1 MAPILVAENLT
12 KRYGGIYALRKC
24 SFEVNHG
31 EIIAV
36 IGPNGSGKSTLFNC
50 ITGLTRPDEGEI
62 LFNGQ
67 SLINMPPHRI
77 AELGV
82 GRTFQN
88 INLFSE
94 LTVLQNV
101 QIGIASFRKVKF
113 WKALLTGGRGIS
125 RRAESDARS
134 TLQHFELESLADIP
148 ARELSF
154 GQQRLVELA
163 RALSQKPKLLLL
175 DEPASGLNQSERE
188 RLLELL
194 VDISRQGI
202 AVIWIEHDLGSVM
215 KVAHKVV
222 VLEFGEQ
229 ICYGAPEE
237 VQKDPKFIKA
247 YVGTEKEPYFNRTI
261 ERSLQQKEPLLTA
274 QDIHTSRGTVRAL
287 NGVSLRIGQS
297 ELVAII
303 GPNGAGKSTLLGTL
317 AGQFRPHQGQV
328 QFRNMLI
335 TGLAPESVHR
345 LGITLVPERR
355 GLFPTMTV
363 EENLMLGA
371 YVEVAFMRSLGLP
384 PKEVMQRCEKIYAL
398 FPRLK
403 ERREQLAGT
412 LSGGE
417 QQMLAV
423 GRGLMAE
430 PVLLMLDEP
439 SLGLAEKL
447 VEQLFESLRRLAD
460 QGTTVLLVEQNA
472 RAALSIADRVVA
484 LDRGTVRFEGL
495 PDEFGEKEILHLY
508 NARPMEIGL

>member
-1 MAPILVAENLT
+1 MAPILVAKNLT
-12 KRYGGIYALRKC
+12 KRYGGIYALRNC
-24 SFEVNHG
+24 NFEVNNG

-36 IGPNGSGKSTLFNC
+36 IGPNGAGKSTLLNC
-50 ITGLTRPDEGEI
+50 ITGLVRPDEGEV
-62 LFNGQ
+62 LLNNR
-67 SLINMPPHRI
+67 SLANLQPHRI
-77 AELGV
+77 AELGIA
-82 GRTFQN
+82 RTFQN

-101 QIGIASFRKVKF
+101 QIGIASFRKIEF
-113 WKALLTGGRGIS
+113 WKALLTGGKGIG
-125 RRAESDARS
+125 RRAESEARAM
-134 TLQHFELESLADIP
+134 LQRFGLESLADVP
-148 ARELSF
+148 ARHLSF
-154 GQQRLVELA
+154 GQQRLVEMA
-163 RALSQKPKLLLL
+163 RALSQQPKLLLL
-175 DEPASGLNQSERE
+175 DEPASGLNRGERE

-229 ICYGAPEE
+229 ICYGEPEE

-247 YVGTEKEPYFNRTI
+247 YLGTEKASHFNRTI
-261 ERSLQQKEPLLTA
+261 EPGSQQKEPLLIA
-274 QDIHTSRGTVRAL
+274 QDLHTYRGTVRAL
-287 NGVSLRIGQS
+287 NGVSLRIGES

-317 AGQFRPHQGQV
+317 AGQFRPRQGRV
-328 QFRNMLI
+328 QFRDVSI
-335 TGLAPESVHR
+335 TGLPPESVHR

-371 YVEVAFMRSLGLP
+371 YTEVPFMRSLGLP
-384 PKEVMQRCEKIYAL
+384 PKEVMEQCEKMYTL

-403 ERREQLAGT
+403 ERRKQLAGT

-423 GRGLMAE
+423 ARGLMAE

-447 VEQLFESLRRLAD
+447 VEQLFEALRRLAD
-460 QGTTVLLVEQNA
+460 QGTAVLLVEQNA
-472 RAALSIADRVVA
+472 RAALPIADRVVG
-484 LDRGTVRFEGL
+484 LDRGTVRYEGL
-495 PDEFGEKEILHLY
+495 PNEFGEDEILHLY
-508 NARPMEIGL
+508 NARSIEMGI